1 MRQLP
6 RLWCRAVAV
15 AIAAVFFAASPSP
28 AAAESPQDA
37 GLDRL
42 GAAIRVSAGF
52 GVLEEYSWSY
62 PGVDLVGTV
71 RFGPGRRGYVDLQLG
86 LAPLDNHTYLADGRT
101 TRAALVAGVRALG
114 GNRLRAG
121 GLFALED
128 IAFHADPDVLAE
140 HPGVDLL
147 VGRGGLTP
155 AAGLEASY
163 ELGRAT
169 ALGLFA
175 RASLTELT
183 LFDAPSGERATARLI
198 LVGFFIESRVR

>member
-1 MRQLP
+1 MRQSQ
-6 RLWCRAVAV
+6 RLLCRAAAL
-15 AIAAVFFAASPSP
+15 AIAAMFVAAWPSP
-28 AAAESPQDA
+28 AAAESPEDA

-71 RFGPGRRGYVDLQLG
+71 RFGPERRGFVDLQLG

-101 TRAALVAGVRALG
+101 TRAGLAAGVRALRG
-114 GNRLRAG
+114 HRLRAG
-121 GLFALED
+121 ALFALED

-147 VGRGGLTP
+147 AGRGGLTP
-155 AAGLEASY
+155 VAGLEASY

-169 ALGLFA
+169 ALGLFT
-175 RASLTELT
+175 RASLTRLT

-198 LVGFFIESRVR
+198 LAGFFIESRVR